1 MNRDTPPVLFDF
13 GKHTTLF
20 WVRYVPCGGFSK
32 VAERVDRK
40 SLNVLEFDKIKK
52 MLTDMAVTQSGKLK
66 CEQLL
71 PESDKYVIERLLKET
86 SEAENMCLKK
96 GNPPISPIGEI
107 KGSVMRAEAGG
118 TLSPRELLNCAHTL
132 RISYEISGYIDED
145 DFEETYPM
153 LADICRGIFIDK
165 KTSQKII
172 SAIISE
178 EEIADD
184 ASSELMS
191 LRRKVKSFEGQ
202 IRETLNNMIKS
213 SKYSLA
219 LQDAIVTMRGD
230 RFVVPVKSEHR
241 AIVPGIVH
249 DSSSSGA
256 TVFVEPMAVVE
267 INNKIRE
274 CKIKE
279 KEEIEKILQHFS
291 NLIAEDAKGLT
302 RDWEIIT
309 KLDFAFAKGKLSLKM
324 KGATPDINSDGII
337 NIKKGRHPLL
347 DEKKVV
353 PTDIYLG
360 EKFDTLVITGP
371 NTGGKTVALKTLGLL
386 TLMAQSG
393 LSIPALPGSQI
404 AVFNSVFADIG
415 DEQSIEQSLS
425 TFSAHMVNIVRI
437 LNEADY
443 SSLVLFDELGAGT
456 DPVEGAALAIA
467 ILERMKAIGAKTA
480 ATTHYSEIKLYAL
493 DTPRVENAAC
503 EFDVTTLRPT
513 YKLLIGVPG
522 KSNAF
527 AISKRLG
534 LEDELIERAK
544 ALVDGESTKF
554 EDVVSSLEETRKIA
568 EIEREEAE
576 SARAESEKALD
587 RAKKEQASIE
597 KQKEKIL
604 RDARE
609 DAKRIYENAKREAD
623 EIIKEMR
630 KGAKDAQSMEANRQK
645 LKKGLGEVED
655 KLSENVFKQKNPP
668 IDPKKLLLGQT
679 VEVTSMGQKG
689 SVLTLPDK
697 NGNLT
702 VQTGILKINVHI
714 SQLKMV
720 NEVKEE
726 KKKKGSVSGT
736 SLNKTVSIK
745 SEIDLRGY
753 MVDEALIEIDKYL
766 DDAVL
771 SGLDSVRII
780 HGKGTGALRGAVQE
794 FLRRHHHAKS
804 FRMGAFGE
812 GDMGV
817 TVVELK

>member
-1 MNRDTPPVLFDF
+1 MD
-13 GKHTTLF
+13 K
-20 WVRYVPCGGFSK
+20 
-32 VAERVDRK
+32 K
-40 SLNVLEFDKIKK
+40 SLDVLEFNKIKN
-52 MLTDMAVTQSGKLK
+52 MLVGLAVTQGAKALCEKLV
-66 CEQLL
+66 

-86 SEAENMCLKK
+86 SEAESLCIKK

-118 TLSPRELLNCAHTL
+118 TLSPRELLNCAHVL
-132 RISYEISGYIDED
+132 RIAGEIASYIDED
-145 DFEETYPM
+145 DFEENYPQI
-153 LADICRGIFIDK
+153 ASVCRGIFTDR
-165 KTSQKII
+165 KTAGKII
-172 SAIISE
+172 GAIISE

-184 ASSELMS
+184 ASQTLFNI
-191 LRRKVKSFEGQ
+191 RRKVKSYEVS

-213 SKYSLA
+213 SKYALA

-241 AIVPGIVH
+241 SIVPGIVH

-274 CKIKE
+274 CKIQE
-279 KEEIEKILQHFS
+279 KEEIEKILLYFS
-291 NLIAEDAKGLT
+291 TLVSEDAPGLK
-302 RDWEIIT
+302 RDSDIIT
-309 KLDFAFAKGKLSLKM
+309 AFDFAFAKGRLSLKM
-324 KGATPDINSDGII
+324 KGVTPLINSDGII
-337 NIKKGRHPLL
+337 DIKKGRHPLL
-347 DEKKVV
+347 DSKTVV

-360 EKFDTLVITGP
+360 DTFDTLVITGP
-371 NTGGKTVALKTLGLL
+371 NTGGKTVSLKTLGLL

-393 LSIPALPGSQI
+393 LNIPAQSGSRI
-404 AVFNSVFADIG
+404 AVFENVFADIG

-437 LNEADY
+437 MEKADY

-467 ILERMKAIGAKTA
+467 ILERMKDVGAKTA

-493 DTPRVENAAC
+493 ETDRVENAAC

-534 LEDELIERAK
+534 ISDDIIERAK

-554 EDVVSSLEETRKIA
+554 EDVISSLEETRKIA
-568 EIEREEAE
+568 EIQLEEAE
-576 SARAESEKALD
+576 EARIQTEKA
-587 RAKKEQASIE
+587 KEVAEKEKASIE
-597 KQKEKIL
+597 KQKERIL

-609 DAKRIYENAKREAD
+609 NAKRIYEQAKREAD

-630 KGAKDAQSMEANRQK
+630 KGAKDAHKLEEERQK
-645 LKKGLGEVED
+645 IKKGLSKMED
-655 KLSENVFKQKNPP
+655 KLGEDVFKQKNPP
-668 IDPKKLLLGQT
+668 IDPKKLLLGQS
-679 VEVTSMGQKG
+679 VMVTSMGQTG

-702 VQTGILKINVHI
+702 VQTGILKINVNI
-714 SQLKMV
+714 NQLKLV
-720 NEVKEE
+720 NEE
-726 KKKKGSVSGT
+726 KQDKKPKGKVMGQ
-736 SLNKTVSIK
+736 SLGKTIHIK
-745 SEIDLRGY
+745 SEIDLRGF
-753 MVDEALIEIDKYL
+753 MVDEALIELDKYL

-771 SGLDSVRII
+771 GGLESVRII
-780 HGKGTGALRGAVQE
+780 HGKGTGALRNAVQD
-794 FLRRHHHAKS
+794 FLRHHHHARS

>member
-1 MNRDTPPVLFDF
+1 MD
-13 GKHTTLF
+13 K
-20 WVRYVPCGGFSK
+20 
-32 VAERVDRK
+32 K
-40 SLNVLEFDKIKK
+40 SLNVLEFDKIKS
-52 MLTDMAVTQSGKLK
+52 MLVNEAVTQNGKSM
-66 CEQLL
+66 CESLL
-71 PESDKYVIERLLKET
+71 PEADKYQVERALRET
-86 SEAENMCLKK
+86 SEAESLIIKK
-96 GNPPISPIGEI
+96 GNPPLSPVGEV

-118 TLSPRELLNCAHTL
+118 VLSARELLNCAHVL
-132 RISYEISGYIDED
+132 RVAGEIASYIDED
-145 DFEETYPM
+145 NFEEDYPRI
-153 LADICRGIFIDK
+153 AEVTRGLFTDK
-165 KTSQKII
+165 RTSAKII

-184 ASSELMS
+184 ASQTLFN
-191 LRRKVKSFEGQ
+191 LRRKVKSYEAQ
-202 IRETLNNMIKS
+202 IRETLNSMIKNP
-213 SKYSLA
+213 KYALA

-241 AIVPGIVH
+241 SSVPGIVH

-256 TVFVEPMAVVE
+256 TIFVEPMAVVE
-267 INNKIRE
+267 INNRIRE
-274 CKIKE
+274 CHLQE

-291 NLIAEDAKGLT
+291 SLIAEDAPGLK
-302 RDWEIIT
+302 RDGDIIT
-309 KLDFAFAKGKLSLKM
+309 NFDFVFAKGRLSTRM
-324 KGATPDINSDGII
+324 AGVEPVINDEGIVD
-337 NIKKGRHPLL
+337 IKKGRHPLL
-347 DEKKVV
+347 DKKSVV

-386 TLMAQSG
+386 TVMAQSG
-393 LSIPALPGSQI
+393 LHIPAMSGSVI
-404 AVFNSVFADIG
+404 SVFENVFADIG

-437 LNEADY
+437 LKEASY

-456 DPVEGAALAIA
+456 DPVEGAALAVA
-467 ILERMKAIGAKTA
+467 ILERMKDIGAKTA

-493 DTPRVENAAC
+493 ETDRVENAAC

-534 LEDELIERAK
+534 LDGDIIDRAK
-544 ALVDGESTKF
+544 VLVDGESTKF
-554 EDVVSSLEETRKIA
+554 EDVISSLEETRKLAEIDAEKAEEARLKSEKEKAIA
-568 EIEREEAE
+568 EKER
-576 SARAESEKALD
+576 
-587 RAKKEQASIE
+587 ASIE

-609 DAKRIYENAKREAD
+609 DAKRIYERAKKEAD

-630 KGAKDAQSMEANRQK
+630 KGAKDAHKLDAERQK

-679 VEVTSMGQKG
+679 VEVTSMGQTG
-689 SVLTLPDK
+689 NVLTLPDK

-702 VQTGILKINVHI
+702 VQVGILKINVHI
-714 SQLKMV
+714 SALRIA
-720 NEVKEE
+720 EE
-726 KKKKGSVSGT
+726 KKEKPKKGAGVKVSTGK
-736 SLNKTVSIK
+736 SLYVK
-745 SEIDLRGY
+745 SEVDLRGLL
-753 MVDEALIEIDKYL
+753 VDEALIELDKYL
-766 DDAVL
+766 DDATL

-780 HGKGTGALRGAVQE
+780 HGKGTGALRSAIWE

-804 FRMGAFGE
+804 FRAGNFGE
-812 GDMGV
+812 GDLGV
-817 TVVELK
+817 TVVEIK

>member
-1 MNRDTPPVLFDF
+1 MD
-13 GKHTTLF
+13 K
-20 WVRYVPCGGFSK
+20 
-32 VAERVDRK
+32 K
-40 SLNVLEFDKIKK
+40 SLNVLEFDKIKN
-52 MLTDMAVTQSGKLK
+52 MLTQMAVTENAKLM
-66 CEQLL
+66 CSSLL
-71 PESDKYVIERLLKET
+71 PENDKYLVERLLKET
-86 SEAENMCLKK
+86 NEAESLCIKK
-96 GNPPISPIGEI
+96 GNPPLSPVGEI
-107 KGSVMRAEAGG
+107 KGSIMRAEAGG
-118 TLSPRELLNCAHTL
+118 TLSPRELLNCAHVL
-132 RISYEISGYIDED
+132 RIAGEISSYIDED
-145 DFEETYPM
+145 DFEENYPVIS
-153 LADICRGIFIDK
+153 DICRGLFTDK
-165 KTSQKII
+165 KTSTKII

-178 EEIADD
+178 DEIADD
-184 ASSELMS
+184 ASQTLYNI
-191 LRRKVKSFEGQ
+191 RRKVKSFEGQ

-230 RFVVPVKSEHR
+230 RFVIPVKSEHR
-241 AIVPGIVH
+241 SIVPGIVH

-274 CKIKE
+274 CKIQE
-279 KEEIEKILQHFS
+279 KEEIEKILMHLS
-291 NLIAEDAKGLT
+291 VLIAEDAPFLK
-302 RDWEIIT
+302 RDCDIIT
-309 KLDFAFAKGKLSLKM
+309 NFDFAFAKGKLSLKM
-324 KGATPDINSDGII
+324 KGTSPLINSDGII
-337 NIKKGRHPLL
+337 DIKKGRHPLL
-347 DEKKVV
+347 DSKTVV

-360 EKFDTLVITGP
+360 EHFDTLVITGP

-393 LSIPALPGSQI
+393 LNIPAMSGSVI
-404 AVFNSVFADIG
+404 SVFENVFADIG

-437 LNEADY
+437 LKEADY

-456 DPVEGAALAIA
+456 DPVEGAALAVA
-467 ILERMKAIGAKTA
+467 ILERMKLVGAKCA

-493 DTPRVENAAC
+493 ETDRVENAAC

-534 LEDELIERAK
+534 LEDDLIDRAK

-554 EDVVSSLEETRKIA
+554 EDVISSLEETRKIA
-568 EIEREEAE
+568 EIQLEEAQ
-576 SARAESEKALD
+576 SAREQSQKAKERAEKEK
-587 RAKKEQASIE
+587 ASIE

-609 DAKRIYENAKREAD
+609 DAKKIYEQAKREAD

-630 KGAKDAQSMEANRQK
+630 KGAQEAHKLEEQRQK
-645 LKKGLGEVED
+645 LKKGLGNVED
-655 KLSENVFKQKNPP
+655 KLSEDVFKQKNPP
-668 IDPKKLLLGQT
+668 IDPKKLLLGQS
-679 VEVTSMGQKG
+679 VEVASMGQVG

-702 VQTGILKINVHI
+702 VQVGILKINTNL
-714 SQLKMV
+714 SQLRLAKPP
-720 NEVKEE
+720 KED
-726 KKKKGSVSGT
+726 KKKKGTLSGMSVG
-736 SLNKTVSIK
+736 KTISIK
-745 SEIDLRGY
+745 SELDLRGF
-753 MVDEALIEIDKYL
+753 MVDEGLIELDKYL

-771 SGLDSVRII
+771 SGLESVRII
-780 HGKGTGALRGAVQE
+780 HGKGTGALRNAVWD
-794 FLRRHHHAKS
+794 FLRHHHHAKS
-804 FRMGAFGE
+804 FRQGAFGE
-812 GDMGV
+812 GDLGV

>member
-1 MNRDTPPVLFDF
+1 MD
-13 GKHTTLF
+13 K
-20 WVRYVPCGGFSK
+20 
-32 VAERVDRK
+32 K
-40 SLNVLEFDKIKK
+40 SLSILEFDKIKN
-52 MLTDMAVTQSGKLK
+52 MLLQMAVTQSAKAL
-66 CEQLL
+66 CEGLL
-71 PESDKYVIERLLKET
+71 PQQDKYAVQRLLKET
-86 SEAENMCLKK
+86 SEAESLVIKK
-96 GNPPISPIGEI
+96 GNPPLSPIGEV

-118 TLSPRELLNCAHTL
+118 VLSARELLNCAHLL
-132 RISYEISGYIDED
+132 RIAGEISSYIDED
-145 DFEETYPM
+145 GFESEYPLLSNM
-153 LADICRGIFIDK
+153 CAGLFTDK
-165 KTSQKII
+165 RTSAKII
-172 SAIISE
+172 GAIISE

-184 ASSELMS
+184 ASSELMNI
-191 LRRKVKSFEGQ
+191 RRKIKSHEAQ
-202 IRETLNNMIKS
+202 IRETLNSMIKNP
-213 SKYSLA
+213 KYAAA
-219 LQDAIVTMRGD
+219 LQDSIVTMRGD
-230 RFVVPVKSEHR
+230 RFVVPVKSENR
-241 AIVPGIVH
+241 SIVSGIVH

-279 KEEIEKILQHFS
+279 QEEIEKILAHFS
-291 NLIAEDAKGLT
+291 QLIASDAPGIK
-302 RDWEIIT
+302 RDSDIIT
-309 KLDFAFAKGKLSLKM
+309 SFDFAFAKGKLSVKM
-324 KGATPDINSDGII
+324 KGTEPLVNDDGII

-347 DEKKVV
+347 DGKTVV

-360 EKFDTLVITGP
+360 DKFDTLVITGP

-393 LSIPALPGSQI
+393 LHIPAAGASEI
-404 AVFNSVFADIG
+404 SVFENVFADIG

-437 LNEADY
+437 LKEASY

-456 DPVEGAALAIA
+456 DPVEGAALAVA
-467 ILERMKAIGAKTA
+467 ILERVKEVGAKCA

-493 DTPRVENAAC
+493 ETDRVENAAC

-513 YKLLIGVPG
+513 YRLLIGVPG

-534 LEDELIERAK
+534 LEEDIIDRARK
-544 ALVDGESTKF
+544 FVDGENTKF
-554 EDVVSSLEETRKIA
+554 EDVISSLEETRRIA
-568 EIEREEAE
+568 ETEAEKAEEARLVTE
-576 SARAESEKALD
+576 KEKARAE
-587 RAKKEQASIE
+587 KERASIE

-630 KGAKDAQSMEANRQK
+630 KGAKDAHKLDEQRQK

-655 KLSENVFKQKNPP
+655 KLSEDVFKQKNPP
-668 IDPKKLLLGQT
+668 IDPKKLLLGQA
-679 VEVTSMGQKG
+679 VEVTSMGQVGK
-689 SVLTLPDK
+689 VLSLPDK
-697 NGNLT
+697 NGNLN
-702 VQTGILKINVHI
+702 VQVGILKMNVNLG
-714 SQLKMV
+714 QLKLAKDP
-720 NEVKEE
+720 KEE
-726 KKKKGSVSGT
+726 KKKYSQIKTTTGK
-736 SLNKTVSIK
+736 SLSIK
-745 SEIDLRGY
+745 SELDLRGF
-753 MVDEALIEIDKYL
+753 MVDEGLIELDKYL

-780 HGKGTGALRGAVQE
+780 HGKGTGALRNAVQE